1 MWPQTAVQTRS
12 PDAVGEAAGLQDYSP
27 LAEAMAQRLDDFA
40 LGLHV
45 SADGADLI
53 AGVARL
59 LGAGGC
65 LGVYQDVAVAQ
76 AFCMCPLM

>member
-1 MWPQTAVQTRS
+1 MPGS
-12 PDAVGEAAGLQDYSP
+12 LQDYSP

-59 LGAGGC
+59 GAGGF

-76 AFCMCPLM
+76 GILYVADVGVAAGLAHMFRAA